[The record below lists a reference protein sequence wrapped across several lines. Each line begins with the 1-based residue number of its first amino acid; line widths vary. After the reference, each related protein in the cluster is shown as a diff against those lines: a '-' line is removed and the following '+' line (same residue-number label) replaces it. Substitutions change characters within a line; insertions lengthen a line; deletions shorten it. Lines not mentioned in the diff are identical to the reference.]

1 MNDAI
6 NLDSLKLREDRL
18 KARKG
23 ELSRLIGE
31 AKKNGADADELIAEM
46 GAVSAEFK
54 EVAGQ
59 IKAFKKAQRQQADQS
74 NDEVL
79 SSGQLDKSK
88 QAEKL
93 QQIIEDISSTSQ
105 ILNLAVKAF
114 RIVEID
120 AEPGLKASWESYVG
134 QHPQSSPYHKLW
146 VKSFIESVYGHPCR
160 FSCALDES
168 DRVVGVLP
176 LIQLK
181 SRLFGNFVVSAPYF
195 NYGGILAD
203 SDQVA
208 QMLLADAVRWRDQV
222 GAGHIE
228 LRHLTSSNLG
238 LPQRT
243 EKLTFWLALPDQEE
257 DLWLGFKPKVRAQ
270 IKRPQKEGA
279 EITLGGVELLDDFY
293 FVFSRNMR
301 DLGTPVYGKNFFR
314 GFLSSYGESA
324 RVVIGRL
331 NGAVVACAI
340 IIGSGDRM
348 EIPWASTVQEANSS
362 GINMLMYWEILRF
375 SIKAK
380 YKIFD
385 FGRCTE
391 DSGTY
396 KFKQQ
401 WGAAPVRLHWDY
413 CLAEGK
419 EAPKL
424 NPDNPKFKLLI
435 AVWTRLP
442 VWLTNLVGPMVVKY
456 LP

>member
-1 MNDAI
+1 MNDAN
-6 NLDSLKLREDRL
+6 NLDSLKLREEQL

-31 AKKNGADADELIAEM
+31 AKKNGSDASELITEM

-54 EVAGQ
+54 EVTGQ
-59 IKAFKKAQRQQADQS
+59 IKALKKSQRQQAGQS
-74 NDEVL
+74 REML
-79 SSGQLDKSK
+79 SDDPLDKSK

-93 QQIIEDISSTSQ
+93 QQIVEEAYSASQ
-105 ILNLAVKAF
+105 ILSHAAKAF
-114 RIVEID
+114 RVVDID
-120 AEPGLKASWESYVG
+120 AEQGLRTSWDEYVDR
-134 QHPQSSPYHKLW
+134 HPQASPYHKLW
-146 VKSFIESVYGHPCR
+146 VKSFVESVYGHPCR
-160 FSCALDES
+160 FICALDES

-176 LIQLK
+176 LTQLN
-181 SRLFGNFVVSAPYF
+181 SRLFGNFIVSVPYF

-203 SDQVA
+203 SKQVA
-208 QMLLADAVRWRDQV
+208 QMLIADAVRWRDQV

-243 EKLTFWLALPDQEE
+243 EKLTFWLALPEQEE
-257 DLWLGFKPKVRAQ
+257 DLWLSFKPKVRAQ
-270 IKRPQKEGA
+270 IKRPQKEVA
-279 EITLGGVELLDDFY
+279 EITIGGAELLSDFY
-293 FVFSRNMR
+293 AVFARNMR
-301 DLGTPVYGKNFFR
+301 DLGTPVYGRNFFH

-331 NGAVVACAI
+331 NGSVVACAI

-375 SIKAK
+375 SIKGK

-401 WGAAPVRLHWDY
+401 WGATPVRLHWDY

-442 VWLTNLVGPMVVKY
+442 VWLTNMVGPMVVKY